1 MALVCH
7 FLLGMPGFGVEVYE
21 VVAGEVWAEDLVD
34 DGVGVLGCDGD
45 ELLVVLVV
53 AYIVEEVEICCLSE

>member
-1 MALVCH
+1 
-7 FLLGMPGFGVEVYE
+7 MPGFGVEVYE